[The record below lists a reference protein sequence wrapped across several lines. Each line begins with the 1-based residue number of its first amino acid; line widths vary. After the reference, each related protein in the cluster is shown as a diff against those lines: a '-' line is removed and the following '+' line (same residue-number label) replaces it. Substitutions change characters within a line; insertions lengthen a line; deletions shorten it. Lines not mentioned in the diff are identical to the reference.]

1 MKKLLLILA
10 LLLVPSITFAQFTT
24 VQGGTG
30 TSSPSGILFG
40 NGTLHLKTTSIGTGL
55 IITGT
60 TLSSTGLSAD
70 PNWNFVQASPTNYL
84 IPTTTTT
91 GLIVMASSTIG
102 DGTQGGGLMI
112 SGGATTTKSVTIG
125 SVGFNTNLTSPSLA
139 VQGGASFG
147 ANSWMTALNSGIW
160 LNSVGTFNVGIQ
172 RVTANAA
179 TNAMQFVPSNT
190 IQAEGKTWFVANGN
204 WGFGTSSPTAKL
216 SIMANSND
224 TTLNTILF
232 SIGSST
238 ALATTTSFSVDNT
251 GFTNIGGQANTSI
264 SGDGRVLQAEGG
276 DTFFGNESNIGT
288 TIGVRRNNAFLG
300 GFSTANSNFNINGN
314 GAGLSATGNNG
325 LVIANT
331 GTVPFS
337 IGSSTP
343 SNVYAK
349 FSITTQT
356 SDQTLSTAFLIASSS
371 VANGT
376 TTPFAIA
383 NTGWIV
389 TSGPLP
395 TATSCGT
402 TNNISGNQTNGTVMF
417 TGTLVTSCTVNFP
430 NSVPVGTTL
439 QCTESD
445 NSLAATADISAT
457 TTNSVT
463 FGLSTGLA
471 SGAITWNCE
480 ASRNANN

>member
-1 MKKLLLILA
+1 MKKLLLTLA
-10 LLLVPSITFAQFTT
+10 VLAGIGLFTTFAYASFTSVPWGLT
-24 VQGGTG
+24 APTD
-30 TSSPSGILFG
+30 TAIFPSLVNGNAKGIL
-40 NGTLHLKTTSIGTGL
+40 
-55 IITGT
+55 
-60 TLSSTGLSAD
+60 
-70 PNWNFVQASPTNYL
+70 V
-84 IPTTTTT
+84 
-91 GLIVMASSTIG
+91 VASSTIG
-102 DGTQGGGLMI
+102 NGTQTGGLTI
-112 SGGATTTKSVTIG
+112 SGGSTTTGQLTVLTTNTVAGGIAIKSTTGTTVDRLRI
-125 SVGFNTNLTSPSLA
+125 FPNANLSSSME
-139 VQGGASFG
+139 VMQGGASLSFVNSVG
-147 ANSWMTALNSGIW
+147 ATQLVVNTAGNSGI
-160 LNSVGTFNVGIQ
+160 G
-172 RVTANAA
+172 
-179 TNAMQFVPSNT
+179 
-190 IQAEGKTWFVANGN
+190 VA
-204 WGFGTSSPTAKL
+204 TSSPFGRLAVENVFGDTEPLFTLA
-216 SIMANSND
+216 STTNSGN
-224 TTLNTILF
+224 TT
-232 SIGSST
+232 
-238 ALATTTSFSVDNT
+238 ATTVFTTDNT

-264 SGDGRVLQAEGG
+264 AGDGRVLQAEGG

-300 GFSTANSNFNINGN
+300 GFSTANSNFNVNGN